1 MPFLVILKRF
11 EVWLL
16 VAVVIALFVFAFR
29 PEPAIDPSVVAAGGD
44 RVPVITTSTTN
55 DPAENAPEIPVET
68 ISVEGV
74 TVTPSKGGMIVE
86 LTLSGRA
93 PSGKDVTLD
102 ESSVTATTDEGE
114 LVNRFFEPFRKPAVL
129 LASGDSLATLKWWL
143 ERPAAVIWLDL
154 QGERVKAVLP

>member
-16 VAVVIALFVFAFR
+16 VALVIALFVFAFR
-29 PEPAIDPSVVAAGGD
+29 PEPAIDSTGDASGGE
-44 RVPVITTSTTN
+44 PVQVIKTSTANDPTETAPEVTAETITVEEVKVTTSKRG
-55 DPAENAPEIPVET
+55 I
-68 ISVEGV
+68 
-74 TVTPSKGGMIVE
+74 IVE

-93 PSGKDVTLD
+93 PSGKDLTLD
-102 ESSVTATTDEGE
+102 ESSVTATTGEGE
-114 LVNRFFEPFRKPAVL
+114 TVNRFFEPFREPAVL

-143 ERPAAVIWLDL
+143 ERPAAIIWLDL